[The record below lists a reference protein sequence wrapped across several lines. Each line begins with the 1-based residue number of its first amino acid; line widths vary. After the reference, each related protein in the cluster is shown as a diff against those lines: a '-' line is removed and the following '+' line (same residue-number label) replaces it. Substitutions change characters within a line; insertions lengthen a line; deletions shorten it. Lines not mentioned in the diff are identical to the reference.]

1 MLVQSEERVD
11 MDGEGQMRWA
21 ACSLLGSVEKKR
33 SQGLN
38 ARFLPNG
45 Y

>member
-11 MDGEGQMRWA
+11 MDGEGQMRQA
-21 ACSLLGSVEKKR
+21 ACSLLGSVEKRK
-33 SQGLN
+33 QGLN

-45 Y
+45 R